1 MTDRHTQ
8 NVGSYQG
15 ERRAY
20 RDVCLVDALRGHGY
34 KCPYTSDGPFWA
46 LQDGNVFLKPFQ
58 CHVCRSDRLCHDEYA
73 VYYSP
78 RHHVDLR
85 KCVHRIN
92 WQHIVKSDNAEF
104 LVAANNHFMGIRKQ
118 DGCLEVNTS
127 NRTHTWHK
135 IYVDDLPSPLT
146 YSVDLGCWRMNPS
159 TCTGFFVIQD
169 LWMGVQQRCAKLRLC
184 RQCRFFIKGQVA
196 GSQFAGST
204 HIILSEHMGVG
215 IPVRKNYPCGRTQTT
230 GAPAMLI

>member
-1 MTDRHTQ
+1 M
-8 NVGSYQG
+8 
-15 ERRAY
+15 
-20 RDVCLVDALRGHGY
+20 DALRGHGY

-85 KCVHRIN
+85 KCVRRTN

-104 LVAANNHFMGIRKQ
+104 LVAVNNHLMGIRKQ

-146 YSVDLGCWRMNPS
+146 YSVDLGLLADEPQHVHRLLCDSGLMDGGAAEMREAPSLSSVSFLHQRADRRKSICW
-159 TCTGFFVIQD
+159 IH
-169 LWMGVQQRCAKLRLC
+169 
-184 RQCRFFIKGQVA
+184 
-196 GSQFAGST
+196 T
-204 HIILSEHMGVG
+204 HNTFRTYV
-215 IPVRKNYPCGRTQTT
+215 PVRKNYPCGRTQTT

>member
-78 RHHVDLR
+78 RHQVDLR
-85 KCVHRIN
+85 KCVHRTN

-127 NRTHTWHK
+127 GRPPIPADVLSGPGLLADEPQHVHRLLC
-135 IYVDDLPSPLT
+135 DSGLMDGGAAEMREAPSLS
-146 YSVDLGCWRMNPS
+146 SVSFLH
-159 TCTGFFVIQD
+159 
-169 LWMGVQQRCAKLRLC
+169 QRADR
-184 RQCRFFIKGQVA
+184 
-196 GSQFAGST
+196 ST
-204 HIILSEHMGVG
+204 HNTFRTYV
-215 IPVRKNYPCGRTQTT
+215 PVRKNYPCGRTQTT